1 MMKTKL
7 LTILLLLF
15 FIADQ
20 YLIIDDGNEFRF
32 FTKILLIPI
41 LLGIYLVESKHRF
54 LKIDLLFV
62 LGLIF
67 SFFGDLFLLF
77 SWGFLPGLGSFL
89 LAHVFY
95 IFCFRKLA
103 TPFSTKKYLPL
114 ILIYL
119 FALIYLLFPHLNEMK
134 IPVIVYGIVISAM
147 LWVALK
153 TQNRLLI
160 IGALLFVVSDSIL
173 SFRLFM
179 VKGLIYDVLVMLTY
193 VLAQYFL
200 VKGML
205 TLNYEKRASLL

>member
-1 MMKTKL
+1 
-7 LTILLLLF
+7 
-15 FIADQ
+15 
-20 YLIIDDGNEFRF
+20 
-32 FTKILLIPI
+32 
-41 LLGIYLVESKHRF
+41 
-54 LKIDLLFV
+54 
-62 LGLIF
+62 
-67 SFFGDLFLLF
+67 
-77 SWGFLPGLGSFL
+77 
-89 LAHVFY
+89 
-95 IFCFRKLA
+95 
-103 TPFSTKKYLPL
+103 
-114 ILIYL
+114 
-119 FALIYLLFPHLNEMK
+119 MK